1 MKDLMFFVCFLL
13 IFLLGFSIAS
23 WSLINTTN
31 QVFWNYTDD
40 GSSFNVTLENGGTGL
55 WNWEIIR
62 DVTNYGIWKIFG
74 QIDPIRKI
82 IEIKFLIIKFYLAG
96 TDAYSDT
103 AFVLAILFV
112 AVSNVLLLNVLVALF
127 K

>member
-31 QVFWNYTDD
+31 QVSWNYNAD
-40 GSSFNVTLENGGTGL
+40 GSLFNVTLENGGSGL

-62 DVTNYGIWKIFG
+62 DVINYGVWKIFG
-74 QIDPIRKI
+74 QVDPISK
-82 IEIKFLIIKFYLAG
+82 
-96 TDAYSDT
+96 
-103 AFVLAILFV
+103 
-112 AVSNVLLLNVLVALF
+112 NN
-127 K
+127 